1 MEIIMSR
8 TVMPALGPSFS
19 PLRLSERPLAVQAI
33 AVIFGTALMT
43 ASSYISVPMVPVP
56 MTMQTLAATLI
67 GALYGWRLGAL
78 TIAVWLLQG
87 ALGLPVFSNGAG
99 GIVHLFGRTGGYLFA
114 FPIAAAAT
122 GWLAEQ
128 GWTGDRV
135 VRAFFA
141 MLIGNALCLA
151 IGGTW
156 LAMLIGPE
164 KAFWFGV
171 APFVL
176 GATVKSLLGAAILK
190 AMQATAR
197 RAK

>member
-1 MEIIMSR
+1 MSR
-8 TVMPALGPSFS
+8 TVTPSLEPAFS
-19 PLRLSERPLAVQAI
+19 PLRLSEQPLAVQAA

-43 ASSYISVPMVPVP
+43 ASSYVSVPMVPVP
-56 MTMQTLAATLI
+56 MTMQTLAATMI

-78 TIAVWLLQG
+78 TIIVWLLEG
-87 ALGLPVFSNGAG
+87 ALGMPVFANGGG
-99 GIVHLFGRTGGYLFA
+99 GIAHLFGRTGGYLFA
-114 FPIAAAAT
+114 FPLTAAAT

-141 MLIGNALCLA
+141 MLAGNALCLVLGA
-151 IGGTW
+151 AW
-156 LAMLIGPE
+156 LAVLIGAE

-176 GATVKSLLGAAILK
+176 GGIVKSVLGAAILK
-190 AMQATAR
+190 AMQVTVR
-197 RAK
+197 RSK

>member
-1 MEIIMSR
+1 MSR
-8 TVMPALGPSFS
+8 AATPALEPAFS
-19 PLRLSERPLAVQAI
+19 PLELGQKSLAVQI
-33 AVIFGTALMT
+33 GAVIFGAALMT
-43 ASSYISVPMVPVP
+43 ASSYVSVPMIPVP

-87 ALGLPVFSNGAG
+87 TLGLPVFSNGAG

-122 GWLAEQ
+122 GFLAER
-128 GWTGDRV
+128 GWNGDRV
-135 VRAFFA
+135 VRAFLA
-141 MLIGNALCLA
+141 MLAGNALCLVL
-151 IGGTW
+151 GGAW
-156 LAMLIGPE
+156 LAALIGAE

-176 GATVKSLLGAAILK
+176 GAVVKSALGAAILK
-190 AMQATAR
+190 AMQATMGRAR
-197 RAK
+197 

>member
-1 MEIIMSR
+1 M
-8 TVMPALGPSFS
+8 
-19 PLRLSERPLAVQAI
+19 
-33 AVIFGTALMT
+33 IFGTALMT
-43 ASSYISVPMVPVP
+43 ASSYVSVPMIPVP

-87 ALGLPVFSNGAG
+87 ALGLPVFSNGGG
-99 GIVHLFGRTGGYLFA
+99 GIAHLFGRTGGYLFA

-122 GWLAEQ
+122 GWLAEH

-135 VRAFFA
+135 VRAFLA
-141 MLIGNALCLA
+141 MLAGNALCLV
-151 IGGTW
+151 IGGAW
-156 LAMLIGPE
+156 LATLIGAE

-176 GATVKSLLGAAILK
+176 GAIVKSALGAAILK
-190 AMQATAR
+190 AMQATVR
-197 RAK
+197 RAG